1 MINQTLLL
9 SSKNSW
15 TSSGKDY
22 IGSSNIGKDINKYSG
37 NPEEGKTVERNT
49 RGFYREADIH

>member
-22 IGSSNIGKDINKYSG
+22 IGSFNIDEDINKYSG
-37 NPEEGKTVERNT
+37 NPEEGKTVERNK
-49 RGFYREADIH
+49 RGFYREAGIH